1 MPAAVAA
8 LFVAGAL
15 NSPVNAVMFA
25 VIQERTPGPL
35 LGRVNS
41 AMVAAVGSAAP
52 LGYVLVGYLV
62 ETGGAY
68 AGIGACAVVYL
79 LVAVASV
86 LSPAMKEMDTRET
99 R

>member
-1 MPAAVAA
+1 
-8 LFVAGAL
+8 LYF
-15 NSPVNAVMFA
+15 
-25 VIQERTPGPL
+25 
-35 LGRVNS
+35 
-41 AMVAAVGSAAP
+41 GSCT
-52 LGYVLVGYLV
+52 LVGYLV
-62 ETGGAY
+62 ETAGAY